1 MRKRSGFGHHLS
13 RGPKKSIGLT
23 YLGKY
28 TNDKAYCW
36 RDVYLFLLMPFRG
49 EVSARM
55 SDKKRRVVIV
65 TFTKRDE
72 VFPICA
78 VVSSLI
84 IYIVRHDKLPDLL
97 VVAIIGSIG
106 V

>member
-1 MRKRSGFGHHLS
+1 M
-13 RGPKKSIGLT
+13 
-23 YLGKY
+23 
-28 TNDKAYCW
+28 
-36 RDVYLFLLMPFRG
+36 
-49 EVSARM
+49 
-55 SDKKRRVVIV
+55 
-65 TFTKRDE
+65 TFTKRDG
-72 VFPICA
+72 VFLICA